1 MLGKL
6 WPILIGV
13 AVVLSALVAMRP
25 LLPIDETR
33 YLSVAWEMWL
43 SGDPV
48 HLTKNGEMYTHKTPL
63 LFVMINLVWLVTG
76 VSEFTARLV
85 GPACA
90 VAMVAGTTLLARRL
104 WPAENLGLRAAL
116 ILSGFP
122 VFLIYGSATMFDA
135 LLALG
140 VLGGIA
146 ALWSIGQGRGGWP
159 LFGLA
164 LAFGVYAKGPVILV
178 HLLPVLMTMPYWA
191 PNPPKATEIA
201 KGFGGALLVALAL
214 IALWLVPTLLTA
226 TPEFRTEL
234 LWTQSAARVAG
245 GMAHD
250 RPFWFLIA
258 LLPLLLFPW
267 GWSIRL
273 WRGFGGTWSDP
284 AIKLCAI
291 WATSTL
297 ILFSLISGKQA
308 HYLLPAYPA
317 MALLFAYA
325 SVRAKSGSMAWAALV
340 LIAAGAGAIGLG
352 LIPARA
358 DLAQLAPFWPLTVFA
373 ALCIVLALLIW
384 RLPRIPGHLLAGA
397 GVALGLHAVIAS
409 TGLDAA
415 YDGQSLATTLAQH
428 EADGL
433 AVTNAEYNAEINF
446 LARLTTAV
454 ALTPDLPS
462 LTAWAQTHPNG
473 MIFGRI
479 KENPP
484 TAVPQQVF
492 HFFAQD
498 WGLWPASAISP
509 VSAPSD

>member
-13 AVVLSALVAMRP
+13 AVGLAALVAMRP

-63 LFVMINLVWLVTG
+63 LFAMINLVWLLTG
-76 VSEFTARLV
+76 VNEFAARLV

-90 VAMVAGTTLLARRL
+90 VGMVAGTTLLARRL
-104 WPAENLGLRAAL
+104 WPAENLGIRAAL
-116 ILSGFP
+116 ILAGFP

-178 HLLPVLMTMPYWA
+178 HLMPVLLTMPYWA

-273 WRGFGGTWSDP
+273 WSGFKGTWSDP
-284 AIKLCAI
+284 AIKLCTI
-291 WATSTL
+291 WAVSTL

-317 MALLFAYA
+317 MALLFAHA
-325 SVRAKSGSMAWAALV
+325 SIRAKSGSLAWVALL
-340 LIAAGAGAIGLG
+340 LIAAGAGAVGLG
-352 LIPARA
+352 LIPAKA
-358 DLAQLAPFWPLTVFA
+358 DLAQLAPYWPLTAFA
-373 ALCIVLALLIW
+373 ALCLILALLIW

-397 GVALGLHAVIAS
+397 GLTLGIHAIIAS
-409 TGLDAA
+409 TGLYAA
-415 YDGQSLATTLAQH
+415 YDGQRLATTLASN
-428 EADGL
+428 EEGGL
-433 AVTNAEYNAEINF
+433 AVINEEYNAEINF
-446 LARLTTAV
+446 LARLTTKV

-473 MIFGRI
+473 MIFGRV
-479 KENPP
+479 KENPL
-484 TAVPQQVF
+484 TAAPQQVF

-498 WGLWPASAISP
+498 WGLWPATSLGSI
-509 VSAPSD
+509 PSD